1 MALPP
6 AAGLRIAVGL
16 AVVGGSALRRCSV
29 AGGAVAVGLSA
40 ALAAGHRTAMD
51 FEAVV
56 AGAVAVVVGLCREAV
71 VRLLQCRA
79 CTPRI
84 VRRRRQR
91 RFPLSDA
98 SVVRPTAVAAAVAV
112 AAVTTCSRAFRDHDG
127 FTLSL
132 WWIAKQLRPGPGVT
146 AFCFPVVPFSMAMSF
161 SVRATP
167 STLRQVYPAASQSST
182 LKPQASIH
190 SLRRTSSRGTTTR
203 GGSATGRRAG
213 MHIQH
218 ADGLHTRMP
227 PLRL

>member
-16 AVVGGSALRRCSV
+16 AVVVGGSALRRCSV

-132 WWIAKQLRPGPGVT
+132 CGGVAKQLRPGPGVT
-146 AFCFPVVPFSMAMSF
+146 AFCFPVV
-161 SVRATP
+161 R
-167 STLRQVYPAASQSST
+167 
-182 LKPQASIH
+182 
-190 SLRRTSSRGTTTR
+190 
-203 GGSATGRRAG
+203 SAW
-213 MHIQH
+213 
-218 ADGLHTRMP
+218 P
-227 PLRL
+227 

>member
-16 AVVGGSALRRCSV
+16 AVVVGGSALRRCSV

-112 AAVTTCSRAFRDHDG
+112 AAAAVTISTASRARG
-127 FTLSL
+127 FHTFTPKLLEVVTKLSL
-132 WWIAKQLRPGPGVT
+132 H
-146 AFCFPVVPFSMAMSF
+146 SF
-161 SVRATP
+161 RHGHELHRERAAP
-167 STLRQVYPAASQSST
+167 STFV
-182 LKPQASIH
+182 
-190 SLRRTSSRGTTTR
+190 SL
-203 GGSATGRRAG
+203 APCCCLP
-213 MHIQH
+213 I
-218 ADGLHTRMP
+218 L
-227 PLRL
+227 